1 MLERPNP
8 GTPGSSDDSA
18 NRTGFEAVNFCG
30 SEFNEQIVGALYTC
44 SKDLAGRAPGRERR
58 GVRAVARRRRVGHDL
73 WMI

>member
-1 MLERPNP
+1 M
-8 GTPGSSDDSA
+8 
-18 NRTGFEAVNFCG
+18 NFCG